1 MSNFEK
7 RKLYLAQYDET
18 GEPTYTEIGETKD
31 VTIGENE
38 QHEPQEQT
46 EMSCNGTTYTLTIQK
61 QYTQKDIER
70 MCELYVDE
78 WELERRRELAE
89 FGRSRL
95 AQFGKTHTARQYV
108 KARPYWFRTRSF
120 CVRSPYG

>member
-1 MSNFEK
+1 MNDELKSALEAVCTAYGCTMEEAMQLVQEMQAK
-7 RKLYLAQYDET
+7 LEMEKLYAEKCFDYL
-18 GEPTYTEIGETKD
+18 
-31 VTIGENE
+31 
-38 QHEPQEQT
+38 
-46 EMSCNGTTYTLTIQK
+46 
-61 QYTQKDIER
+61 ER
-70 MCELYVDE
+70 CYVDD

-95 AQFGKTHTARQYV
+95 AQFGKTHTVRQYV